1 MPEGNRVLDEGFLR
15 RYRELLDAEER
26 AFDELEH
33 AFEDGD
39 RVHFQSDLAELQRA
53 LERKQA
59 FLERRGL
66 PGLPEAIVTRT
77 PAGVEISLV

>member
-1 MPEGNRVLDEGFLR
+1 MAQPNGTGTNGVDEGFLR
-15 RYRELLDAEER
+15 RYRELLDAEEE

-39 RVHFQSDLAELQRA
+39 REHFELDLAQLQRA
-53 LERKQA
+53 IDAKQA

-66 PGLPEAIVTRT
+66 PVSPTGATVS
-77 PAGVEISLV
+77 V

>member
-1 MPEGNRVLDEGFLR
+1 MPEGDRVLDEGFLQ
-15 RYRELLDAEER
+15 RYRELLDAEEE

-39 RVHFQSDLAELQRA
+39 RAHFQSDLVELRRA
-53 LERKQA
+53 IEKKQQ

-66 PGLPEAIVTRT
+66 PALPGEVS
-77 PAGVEISLV
+77 V